1 MTIWFIQGFIQELKI
16 IYAIGDNNK
25 VEEFSVETPYTT
37 ENIIDLVKKDMRD
50 EDVIKSIILKGKS
63 KTLRELETYYKN
75 LGVDVK
81 WQ

>member
-16 IYAIGDNNK
+16 IYVIGDNNK

-37 ENIIDLVKKDMRD
+37 ENVIDLVKKDMRD
-50 EDVIKSIILKGKS
+50 ENVIKSIILKGKS